1 MPDLIVSVNHRLSQD
16 EALRR
21 IRATVAQA
29 RAQYADEIDD
39 LRESWGGYVGA
50 FEISAL
56 SQQASGTVTVNT
68 AEVTVQIAL
77 PLLALVFKSRIESG
91 MRDELTNI
99 LS

>member
-1 MPDLIVSVNHRLSQD
+1 MPDLIVSVSHRLSQD

-39 LRESWGGYVGA
+39 LRESWSGYVGA
-50 FEISAL
+50 FQIAAM
-56 SQQASGTVTVNT
+56 SQQASGAVTVSPSN
-68 AEVTVQIAL
+68 VTVQITL

-91 MRDELTNI
+91 MQDELTKI
-99 LS
+99 LT